1 MVKDGASLLKQLG
14 ASTNL
19 GWFLNSALEPIA
31 GSAMAASA
39 NNTSDPSPD
48 ITTASI
54 NRVEFV
60 HEEKLVDKMPRP
72 VPSIPANAN
81 VPQKVK
87 TTENV
92 ETVREEKFVYPT
104 PLRVPNIPA
113 NVNVPQEIEATV
125 SAKTVREEK
134 LVYQTSPLVPNIP
147 ASVNIPQEVEP
158 IASEEIVPEEKLMDK
173 TPLPVPTISATRSQ
187 EQEAEVLLEKKFLGK
202 GIPLSQSHPELIAQW
217 HPTLNGDLTPDQ
229 IATSSNLRVWWQ
241 CLLVT
246 EHVWEMP
253 VFYRTA
259 PSKHRGCPYCAHQR
273 LSITNSLATLYPQ
286 VAALWHPTKNGEL
299 SPTQV
304 IAGSN
309 KQYWWLCDKGP
320 DHEWQASANS
330 QIHKQGY
337 SGCPFCMGKR
347 LSVTNS
353 LATRFP
359 NIAVEWHLTKNEP
372 LRPSDVIAG
381 TQQKVWWQCQKV
393 ASHEWQASVNNRTGH
408 NSGCPYCYRNSRSHL
423 EKIEAEVKIDTDTEV
438 TTTTQLD
445 KESANTSNANQ
456 AILSATLDK
465 LSGLI
470 SKRV

>member
-1 MVKDGASLLKQLG
+1 
-14 ASTNL
+14 
-19 GWFLNSALEPIA
+19 
-31 GSAMAASA
+31 
-39 NNTSDPSPD
+39 
-48 ITTASI
+48 
-54 NRVEFV
+54 
-60 HEEKLVDKMPRP
+60 
-72 VPSIPANAN
+72 
-81 VPQKVK
+81 
-87 TTENV
+87 
-92 ETVREEKFVYPT
+92 
-104 PLRVPNIPA
+104 
-113 NVNVPQEIEATV
+113 
-125 SAKTVREEK
+125 
-134 LVYQTSPLVPNIP
+134 
-147 ASVNIPQEVEP
+147 
-158 IASEEIVPEEKLMDK
+158 
-173 TPLPVPTISATRSQ
+173 
-187 EQEAEVLLEKKFLGK
+187 
-202 GIPLSQSHPELIAQW
+202 
-217 HPTLNGDLTPDQ
+217 
-229 IATSSNLRVWWQ
+229 
-241 CLLVT
+241 
-246 EHVWEMP
+246 MP

-273 LSITNSLATLYPQ
+273 LSNTNSLATLYPQ

-337 SGCPFCMGKR
+337 TGCPYCMGKR

-359 NIAVEWHLTKNEP
+359 NIAAEWHLTKNEP

-408 NSGCPYCYRNSRSHL
+408 NSGCPYCYRSSRSHL
-423 EKIEAEVKIDTDTEV
+423 EKTETEV
-438 TTTTQLD
+438 TTTTTATRPD
-445 KESANTSNANQ
+445 RASTNTSDSNQ

-470 SKRV
+470 KKRT